1 MVVVCGRS
9 TTVETK
15 ARVVIVGGSFA
26 GLQTATELSPY
37 HSQVDIIVIDSKDY
51 FEFTPSIHTAIAGN
65 RKPEPLLRLLDTQL
79 VRHVNFVQGTAVD
92 LDAEKVTV
100 SRTDNITTH
109 VPYDILVVATGC
121 TYTAPIRAS
130 ASEYQLTDRL
140 ESLRRVSTELDAASS
155 VLVVGGG
162 AVGVEICGELACRGK
177 QVTLATNTS
186 ELVTDC
192 PVAIRT
198 KVLSALK
205 AKGVAVRFDCRASQ
219 IGDKKYALQG
229 DTEEII
235 DADECLWCFGAKP
248 RTEFCTQFL
257 GCDHRGFVLIDPDTR
272 RCTSDSRC
280 YAAGD
285 VAAKPDA
292 QRLASYAHLEGEFV
306 AHQIIAELSQVA
318 PPRPYTAPPRF
329 VALSLGPRDGA
340 FIYDSLP
347 FPIPGFLVPWLKLV
361 IENWFI
367 RLLPMPYAILKLLPG
382 DHAARIWAKDPPA
395 KSSKLDDCAA
405 ST

>member
-1 MVVVCGRS
+1 M
-9 TTVETK
+9 
-15 ARVVIVGGSFA
+15 GGSFA
-26 GLQTATELSPY
+26 GLQTATELSSY
-37 HSQVDIIVIDSKDY
+37 HSQVDIFVIDSKDY

-65 RKPEPLLRLLDTQL
+65 RKPEALLRQLDAQL
-79 VRHVNFVQGTAVD
+79 VRHVHFVQGTAVD

-100 SRTDNITTH
+100 LSGDAETRH
-109 VPYDILVVATGC
+109 VPYDFLVIATGC
-121 TYTAPIRAS
+121 AYAAPIRTTS
-130 ASEYQLTDRL
+130 SEYRLTDRL
-140 ESLRRVSTELDAASS
+140 ESLRRVSSELDAASS

-186 ELVTDC
+186 ELVGDC
-192 PVAIRT
+192 PVTIRT
-198 KVLSALK
+198 KVVSALK
-205 AKGVAVRFDCRASQ
+205 AKGVTIYFDCRASQ
-219 IGDKKYALQG
+219 IGDKEYSLEG
-229 DTEEII
+229 DTQETIH
-235 DADECLWCFGAKP
+235 ADECLWCFGARP
-248 RTEFCTQFL
+248 HTEFCTKYL
-257 GCDHRGFVLIDPDTR
+257 ACDDRGFLVIDADTR
-272 RCTSDSRC
+272 RCTAKARC

-285 VAAKPDA
+285 VASKPDA

-318 PPRPYTAPPRF
+318 PPRPYIAPPRF

-347 FPIPGFLVPWLKLV
+347 FPIPGVLVPWLKLV

-382 DHAARIWAKDPPA
+382 DQAARIWAKEPPS
-395 KSSKLDDCAA
+395 KSSNLDDCAA
-405 ST
+405 TT